1 MFDFTLGT
9 ICQRCGVGKK
19 SYEPFLARQ
28 LLFIISTSLHEASSF
43 GLIDSK
49 KKQTEECVTRIEPCV
64 GGGPPQEID
73 DQSIGCQLCCH
84 PCIQPIQYQYGGVL

>member
-19 SYEPFLARQ
+19 SDEPFLARQ
-28 LLFIISTSLHEASSF
+28 LLFIISTSLHEASTF

-49 KKQTEECVTRIEPCV
+49 KNK
-64 GGGPPQEID
+64 PQN
-73 DQSIGCQLCCH
+73 
-84 PCIQPIQYQYGGVL
+84 V